1 VRGTEKLTSK
11 AEVIMIK
18 AQLIK
23 YNKIRFDIEDLL
35 FKQEHRGLN
44 ELEKTKLAELE
55 IAKHNLLTH

>member
-1 VRGTEKLTSK
+1 
-11 AEVIMIK
+11 MIK

-55 IAKHNLLTH
+55 IAKHNLFTH